1 MRCDDAI
8 GLFTR
13 YRDGDL
19 DPATRADLE
28 AHLAGCARCRAEYEA
43 IDTVRALLRELR
55 PEPAPSTLVSGVRTR
70 LRRRPE
76 RPREVLWRWAL
87 PAAAAA
93 ALVVVALGV
102 LRVVER
108 PREAARTATQ
118 ATRMPFGV
126 RIPQRGEDL
135 ATVRRNAAAAKA
147 HLEERMQSGEVPPG
161 DMSAPI
167 GGITGHAAPPV
178 TGKPRTA
185 IAGRDA
191 SGLPEVEVR
200 PAPAPPAQSTL
211 GSRAAHGAPGKVGA
225 ETTAQ
230 ARAKVAPPS
239 PVYGPQFPPVHDGY
253 LKPSVPGSRSA
264 RPPAK
269 AAPPAPPGLAGPRG
283 PAGPTG
289 VAGVVEPSSKLGRPS
304 SAPGAKDESAAAAVA
319 QGALKAAGPPAAERS
334 SAEIR
339 SHEVLELPT
348 RQQVSVSAQATT
360 SQQAAGNLTLQVRT
374 AQDIADARVAVRP
387 ARPGGRET
395 VVWQGRLNKD
405 IANNVDIAVAPSVRQ
420 PATPVPQLVVVSGS
434 QLSAERFYVFTPE
447 QAPARQAAKRWVYR
461 SAKPGKGIQPP
472 SQNWERTFQ
481 TLANGKGVYV
491 LAPGGFPM
499 HANVQVHKPLSD
511 RDVSTAL
518 SRLGYSMSEQEGV
531 IKVEPSARAKQPVRA
546 GRRPG

>member
-55 PEPAPSTLVSGVRTR
+55 PEPAPATLVSGVRAR

-108 PREAARTATQ
+108 PRKSAAMATQ
-118 ATRMPFGV
+118 ATRTPFGV
-126 RIPQRGEDL
+126 RIPQRGKDL
-135 ATVRRNAAAAKA
+135 ARVRRNAASAKA

-167 GGITGHAAPPV
+167 GGMTEHAPPPL

-191 SGLPEVEVR
+191 SGLPEVEVQ
-200 PAPAPPAQSTL
+200 PTPAPPAQIRL
-211 GSRAAHGAPGKVGA
+211 GSGVAPSSPGKIAA
-225 ETTAQ
+225 EPTA
-230 ARAKVAPPS
+230 AEAKAKVAPPS
-239 PVYGPQFPPVHDGY
+239 PAYSPQFPPVHDGY
-253 LKPSVPGSRSA
+253 LKPSVVGSRSA
-264 RPPAK
+264 RPPA
-269 AAPPAPPGLAGPRG
+269 AAPPGPAGPRA

-304 SAPGAKDESAAAAVA
+304 SAPGAKDESAGAVGA
-319 QGALKAAGPPAAERS
+319 QDALKAGAGPPAAERP
-334 SAEIR
+334 SAEGMHR
-339 SHEVLELPT
+339 EALALSPQ
-348 RQQVSVSAQATT
+348 QQVSVSAQATT

-405 IANNVDIAVAPSVRQ
+405 ISNNLDIPVTPGREVAT
-420 PATPVPQLVVVSGS
+420 AAPQLVVVSGL
-434 QLSAERFYVFTPE
+434 QLSPERFYLFAPRPATAPQVSKQRVFH
-447 QAPARQAAKRWVYR
+447 ARK
-461 SAKPGKGIQPP
+461 SGKGIQPP
-472 SQNWERTFQ
+472 AENWERTLQ

-499 HANVQVHKPLSD
+499 HASAQVAQPLSD

-518 SRLGYSMSEQEGV
+518 SRLGYSMSQQEGV
-531 IKVEPSARAKQPVRA
+531 IKVEPSARTKQPVRA
-546 GRRPG
+546 GRRSR